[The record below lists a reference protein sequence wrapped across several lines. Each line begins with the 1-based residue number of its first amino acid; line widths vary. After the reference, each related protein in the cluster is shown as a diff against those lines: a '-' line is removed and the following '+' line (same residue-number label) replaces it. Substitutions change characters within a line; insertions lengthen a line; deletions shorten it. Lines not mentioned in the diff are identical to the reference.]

1 MANIKSAIKRIRTS
15 EKKRLVNQNR
25 ISRIRTFIKKVETA
39 ISTGDAAAADTAF
52 RALQPEIQRG
62 QAKGAMEKN
71 AVARKLS
78 RRSAKIKALKTKAA

>member
-1 MANIKSAIKRIRTS
+1 MANIKSAIKRIRTA
-15 EKKRLVNQNR
+15 EKKRLINQNR
-25 ISRIRTFIKKVETA
+25 VSRIRTFIKKVEAA
-39 ISTGDAAAADTAF
+39 IQLGDAAAADTAF

-78 RRSAKIKALKTKAA
+78 RLSAKIKALKTKAA